1 MLIPPIPPWTMW
13 RRSRKKVSWHLC
25 PCLIRQRPFFNRL
38 GGSTATHSLGCWRS
52 LPVSPLGDG
61 RKSGTQSSGMVLQPA
76 VPVAS
81 LRRWLRFRVA
91 GETWGNSS
99 SRDGRATEAIVRTEE
114 VAIDTGEVLPRTGK
128 IGRAHV

>member
-1 MLIPPIPPWTMW
+1 
-13 RRSRKKVSWHLC
+13 
-25 PCLIRQRPFFNRL
+25 
-38 GGSTATHSLGCWRS
+38 
-52 LPVSPLGDG
+52 
-61 RKSGTQSSGMVLQPA
+61 MVLQPA

-128 IGRAHV
+128 FVRGVDRIHRALWDAHPAIDTLIWINEVHVRLRGRMDAVDRTYIGA